1 MSRTGSERQLNILNH
16 SNKVFLQGFYGG
28 DKTHAQAAWTST
40 NGDVNTRVDRIPAL
54 LKMLAENEHGT
65 PFERSLLHFSATVDT
80 ATHIHILKHRHFSVN
95 GESARYREYTD
106 DKYYLPVDWHDDVKD
121 LLRRK
126 AEIAYTDYRYSL
138 KRLEEVGLT
147 RKRAKESARYF
158 LPYSIQVN
166 LDFSCNFRAFVHF
179 QKLRNSEHA
188 QLEIREIAKEMLLA
202 VRKETNEQ
210 FKYSLK
216 AFGLDGGPSSTL

>member
-1 MSRTGSERQLNILNH
+1 MK
-16 SNKVFLQGFYGG
+16 NKVKLNGFYGG
-28 DKTHAQAAWTST
+28 DLTHGQAAWTST
-40 NGDVNTRVDRIPAL
+40 GGETEAKRERIPAL

-65 PFERSLLHFSATVDT
+65 PFERSLLHFSATVDV

-106 DKYYLPVDWHDDVKD
+106 DKFYIPVDWDFKAKENLKDDV
-121 LLRRK
+121 L
-126 AEIAYTDYRYSL
+126 EAYESYHYAI
-138 KRLEEVGLT
+138 KHLEEKLKG

-158 LPYSIQVN
+158 LSYAIQVN

-188 QLEIREIAKEMLLA
+188 QLEVRAIAQEMLLA
-202 VRKETNEQ
+202 VREETDGKFQ
-210 FKYSLK
+210 HSLE
-216 AFGLDGGPSSTL
+216 AFGLA

>member
-1 MSRTGSERQLNILNH
+1 MGQ
-16 SNKVFLQGFYGG
+16 NKVTLQGWYGG

-40 NGDVNTRVDRIPAL
+40 GIEAISRLERIPAL

-80 ATHIHILKHRHFSVN
+80 ATHIQILKHRHFSVN
-95 GESARYREYTD
+95 GESARYKAYKE
-106 DKYYLPVDWHDDVKD
+106 DKYYLPKDWPE
-121 LLRRK
+121 L
-126 AEIAYTDYRYSL
+126 AEFALEDMTKTAYNNYHL
-138 KRLEEVGLT
+138 AMKKLEEDGVN

-158 LPYSIQVN
+158 LPYATQVN

-188 QLEIREIAKEMLLA
+188 QLEIREIAKSMLEQ
-202 VRKETNEQ
+202 VTKETHGSFEH
-210 FKYSLK
+210 SLK
-216 AFGLDGGPSSTL
+216 AWGLWSA

>member
-1 MSRTGSERQLNILNH
+1 MSDH
-16 SNKVFLQGFYGG
+16 KNKVNLVGYYGG
-28 DKTHAQAAWTST
+28 DLTHSQAAWVST
-40 NGDVNTRVDRIPAL
+40 GGETEAKRERIPQL
-54 LKMLAENEHGT
+54 LKMLADNDHGT
-65 PFERSLLHFSATVDT
+65 PFERSLLHFQVTCDVAS
-80 ATHIHILKHRHFSVN
+80 HIHILKHRHFSVN